1 MITLAYDNYDYKRK
15 TTYPNLW
22 SEPLRIYADS
32 IDDDNYFST
41 VRNKYELSTS
51 HSELKGNIINNLKYK
66 FVVLKG
72 MDFES
77 YDDDMLFYP
86 IEIFGNHNHLI
97 ETYGKKNEHNEKYN
111 SSFIRVVSIES
122 IELAK
127 RNKLTYVINVSHEP
141 FSDVNFLETLA
152 SQLKTI
158 GLDASNFIIFG
169 GSSNLLDMYP
179 HLADIGFTFY
189 FENNLLISSCKKI
202 QDIKIHPTN
211 ILGYKSEYIK
221 ESEILINRTKHFV
234 CPNRNS
240 NKEHRFTLGCY
251 FESKNL
257 WDKIYAS
264 FLFKAFNA
272 DIMNGLNA
280 TFKQSLKNSMNSF
293 IEKLPIQMDTEFL
306 TDSQRQS
313 FEVMRAF
320 KKEIYLDS
328 YIHIVTE
335 TNFKNDI
342 FPTEKIINP
351 MIVLQPFIV
360 VGAPGYLKYIQSLG
374 FKTFNG
380 FIDES
385 YDNEY
390 NNELRFQLLCKEID
404 RLSNLSLDEIH
415 NWYVSII
422 PVLEYNRNFAI
433 EFGKKSMF
441 IDNLKKH
448 KHNEV

>member
-1 MITLAYDNYDYKRK
+1 MITLAYDKYDYKRK
-15 TTYPNLW
+15 TVYPNLW
-22 SEPLRIYADS
+22 SDPLCKYADT
-32 IDDDNYFST
+32 IDDDDYFSK
-41 VRNKYELSTS
+41 VRNVYELSTS

-66 FVVLKG
+66 FVVLKE

-77 YDDDMLFYP
+77 YDSDMLFYP

-97 ETYGKKNEHNEKYN
+97 ETNGKKNKYNEKYN
-111 SSFIRVVSIES
+111 SSFIRVASTES

-127 RNKLTYVINVSHEP
+127 RNKLKYVINVSHEP

-169 GSSNLLDMYP
+169 GSSNLLDLHP
-179 HLADIGFTFY
+179 HIEQIGFTFY

-211 ILGYKSEYIK
+211 ILGYTSEYIK
-221 ESEILINRTKHFV
+221 ESEILVKRTKHFV

-240 NKEHRFTLGCY
+240 NKKHRFTLGCF
-251 FESKNL
+251 FESKDL

-264 FLFKAFNA
+264 FLFKAFNT
-272 DIMNGLNA
+272 DIMHELSGN
-280 TFKQSLKNSMNSF
+280 FRQSLKNSMNSF

-306 TDSQRQS
+306 TESQRQS

-351 MIVLQPFIV
+351 IVVLQPFILF
-360 VGAPGYLKYIQSLG
+360 GAPGYLKYIQSLG
-374 FKTFNG
+374 FKTFDG

-390 NNELRFQLLCKEID
+390 NDGFRFKLLCKEID

-422 PVLEYNRNFAI
+422 PILEYNRNFAI
-433 EFGKKSMF
+433 EFGKKVMF
-441 IDNLKKH
+441 INNLKKH
-448 KHNEV
+448 I

>member
-15 TTYPNLW
+15 TVYPNLW
-22 SEPLRIYADS
+22 SEPLCKYSDT
-32 IDDDNYFST
+32 IDDDDYFSA

-66 FVVLKG
+66 FVVLKE

-77 YDDDMLFYP
+77 YDGDMLFYP

-97 ETYGKKNEHNEKYN
+97 EIYTKKNQYNEKYV
-111 SSFIRVVSIES
+111 SGLIRVVSVES
-122 IELAK
+122 VELAK
-127 RNKLTYVINVSHEP
+127 RNKLKYVINVSHEP
-141 FSDVNFLETLA
+141 FSDVNFLETL
-152 SQLKTI
+152 SEQLTTI
-158 GLDASNFIIFG
+158 GLNASNFIIFG
-169 GSSNLLDMYP
+169 GSSNLLELHP
-179 HLADIGFTFY
+179 HLKDSGFIFY

-202 QDIKIHPTN
+202 QDIKIHSTN

-240 NKEHRFTLGCY
+240 NKEHRFTLGCF

-257 WDKIYAS
+257 WNKIYAS
-264 FLFKAFNA
+264 FLFKPFNVNV
-272 DIMNGLNA
+272 MGGLN
-280 TFKQSLKNSMNSF
+280 KNLNESLKNAMNSF
-293 IEKLPIQMDTEFL
+293 IQKLPIQMDTELL
-306 TDSQRQS
+306 TESERQS

-351 MIVLQPFIV
+351 MVVLQPFILF
-360 VGAPGYLKYIQSLG
+360 GAPGYLKYIQSLG

-385 YDNEY
+385 YDDEY
-390 NNELRFQLLCKEID
+390 NDELRFELLCKEID
-404 RLSNLSLDEIH
+404 RLSNLPLDEIH
-415 NWYVSII
+415 NWYISII

-441 IDNLKKH
+441 INNLKKH
-448 KHNEV
+448 I